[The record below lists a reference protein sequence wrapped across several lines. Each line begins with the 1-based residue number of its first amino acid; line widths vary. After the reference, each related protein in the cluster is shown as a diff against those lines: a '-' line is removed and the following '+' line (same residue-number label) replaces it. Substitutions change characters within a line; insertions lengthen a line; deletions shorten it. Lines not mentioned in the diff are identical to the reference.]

1 MFLLPTNYF
10 YRFVKFATLEEAEA
24 AVNMFNGIEIDEVEY
39 VVQSGYKEQS
49 SIDDKVGKKG
59 KMSTSKS
66 KHPGKSVPLFFLKAS
81 FFSFCV
87 FFSCFSH
94 SLLFSSTSL

>member
-49 SIDDKVGKKG
+49 SIDDKVGKRG

-81 FFSFCV
+81 FFFCV
-87 FFSCFSH
+87 FFSCLSH
-94 SLLFSSTSL
+94 PLLFSSTSL